1 MADGYALLL
10 GEVDRVVNSPY
21 PTQLKSLGD
30 IVSTRCSSP
39 DIDRCLRVR
48 LCTIERLGAC
58 LLEGLR
64 HWPYVLEII
73 TKLSH
78 NLAFRGALLKLEPG
92 LLPTLLGRATPGDGI
107 HVKYAAAAVA
117 VLAHPLPAHYAL
129 PATAQT
135 LFLRLVQKAAHTPS
149 AESLS
154 PVFALLQGTSPLLVG
169 LLSNETLSRL
179 EEQLDTIL
187 RSNHSRTSHDAGDQ
201 LRTLHCLAIMHLIA
215 LPTDSERI
223 YTNSMYETQDL
234 LASTQMTSTAWTP
247 AEMQKYFH
255 GTKASK
261 TIQLV
266 VLQAMWACQAHSES
280 FDDRLATLKLANFL
294 MGAVP
299 TDLKDAWCSG
309 NHPIVQ
315 KLQQKALACQQ
326 SKALQL
332 HAFALICQL
341 CKPVLLQ
348 CSVVEGIRHAL
359 ASPQTFVEV
368 SYSGLGEHWAHCL
381 WEIIDGDTVGKLL
394 QRILDML
401 SLASPAEIVEGEESM
416 AIALQQLGKLSL
428 ENPEIADAA
437 RVCLATTSSFTQQLG
452 RLLPFSGTQANRSGR
467 SEPICESLQRAAYS
481 KITHQLAKLLLMCA
495 FNTQHLEV
503 PLAASIFDTL
513 LELHAETVRN
523 TPACSHGRQ
532 LHQIPRADRILVEQE
547 STPLPPDERDD
558 WRVTLEAS
566 LASEA
571 RSGRDVLCGI
581 FTRACQDL
589 ERRCESIER
598 PLLYEQA
605 KRTHLQEQYDQLQEA
620 YSELEVQIVDR
631 RLHYGALE
639 TEKEAMLKSLEVAQ
653 DESTTL
659 HQRLQGLEL
668 TYEAERRE
676 SEVNRAEEKQAK
688 EKAGLQH
695 ATALSKMQEDMEEL
709 QERFESVQSSLQL
722 RETQMA
728 KLTDEL
734 HGSKVNRESLQAQV
748 DRLSSALQD
757 RSAEVRSLETASGE
771 TVVERAR
778 LEAALQSVQDELDQ
792 ERRNHERNVQQVKEQ
807 SRQNAEAANASHN
820 DAIDHMAS
828 QHGEEVA
835 GLERQIAEGEQQV
848 KRLQRKCRQKD
859 DQIAEAAV
867 MRSNLLAALG
877 GGAQTLMQPS
887 LPHRTRASSRTQA
900 TQPATTPMTPSFELE
915 MSTQAFDGRASLTSD
930 ASSTHSRNG
939 PTPKRAKPRK
949 SIAVSP
955 HHKPRMSMGI
965 RTMRAA
971 PSART
976 TETRR
981 PLSALNANASPQ
993 KEGMK
998 TPSKGALNIGE
1009 DEFDGST
1016 IDEMNV
1022 M

>member
-21 PTQLKSLGD
+21 PTQLKSLCD
-30 IVSTRCSSP
+30 IVSTRCSGL

-48 LCTIERLGAC
+48 LCTIERLEAR

-135 LFLRLVQKAAHTPS
+135 LFLRLVQKAAHTPT

-348 CSVVEGIRHAL
+348 CLVVEGIRHAL

-394 QRILDML
+394 QHILDML

-523 TPACSHGRQ
+523 TLACSHGRQ

-558 WRVTLEAS
+558 WRVTLEAY

-571 RSGRDVLCGI
+571 RSGQDVLCGI

-589 ERRCESIER
+589 ERRCESSER
-598 PLLYEQA
+598 PLLDEQA
-605 KRTHLQEQYDQLQEA
+605 KRLHLQEEYDQLQEA

-659 HQRLQGLEL
+659 QQKLQGLEL
-668 TYEAERRE
+668 TLEAERRE
-676 SEVNRAEEKQAK
+676 ADVKRAEDRQVK
-688 EKAGLQH
+688 ETADLQH
-695 ATALSKMQEDMEEL
+695 ATALSKMQEDMEDL
-709 QERFESVQSSLQL
+709 QERFERSQSSLQL
-722 RETQMA
+722 CETQMP
-728 KLTDEL
+728 KLSHEL
-734 HGSKVNRESLQAQV
+734 HGSKADRESLQAQV
-748 DRLSSALQD
+748 DRFSIALQD
-757 RSAEVRSLETASGE
+757 KSAEVRSLESETAGI
-771 TVVERAR
+771 VAERAR
-778 LEAALQSVQDELDQ
+778 LEAALQSIRDELDQ

-807 SRQNAEAANASHN
+807 SRQNADAANALQN
-820 DAIDHMAS
+820 DAIDRMAS
-828 QHGEEVA
+828 QHGGEVA
-835 GLERQIAEGEQQV
+835 ALERQIAEGEQQN

-939 PTPKRAKPRK
+939 PPPKRAKPRK

-1009 DEFDGST
+1009 DECDGSA
-1016 IDEMNV
+1016 IDEM
-1022 M
+1022 MR

>member
-1 MADGYALLL
+1 M
-10 GEVDRVVNSPY
+10 
-21 PTQLKSLGD
+21 LKA
-30 IVSTRCSSP
+30 RNRQMP
-39 DIDRCLRVR
+39 A
-48 LCTIERLGAC
+48 AC
-58 LLEGLR
+58 
-64 HWPYVLEII
+64 
-73 TKLSH
+73 
-78 NLAFRGALLKLEPG
+78 NLALRDALLKREPG
-92 LLPTLLGRATPGDGI
+92 LLPTLLDHATPGDGVNF
-107 HVKYAAAAVA
+107 HYAAAAVA
-117 VLAHPLPAHYAL
+117 VLAHPLPAHYNL
-129 PATAQT
+129 PATTQT
-135 LFLRLVQKAAHTPS
+135 LFLRLVQKAAHAPS
-149 AESLS
+149 AEFLS
-154 PVFALLQGTSPLLVG
+154 PVFALLQGTSTLLIG
-169 LLSNETLSRL
+169 LLSTETLSRL

-215 LPTDSERI
+215 LPADSERI
-223 YTNSMYETQDL
+223 YTDSMYETQDL
-234 LASTQMTSTAWTP
+234 LASTQVTSTAWTP

-299 TDLKDAWCSG
+299 ADLKDAWCSG

-368 SYSGLGEHWAHCL
+368 SYSGFGEHWAHCL
-381 WEIIDGDTVGKLL
+381 WDIIDGDTTERLL
-394 QRILDML
+394 KHVLDMM
-401 SLASPAEIVEGEESM
+401 SSASPAEVVEGEESVT
-416 AIALQQLGKLSL
+416 IALQQLGKLSL
-428 ENPEIADAA
+428 EKPEIAEAA
-437 RVCLATTSSFTQQLG
+437 RMCLATSSFAQQL
-452 RLLPFSGTQANRSGR
+452 RSLLPSPGSQTNKSAKC
-467 SEPICESLQRAAYS
+467 EPTCESLQRAAYG
-481 KITHQLAKLLLMCA
+481 KITHQLTKLLLMCA
-495 FNTQHLEV
+495 FNTQHLEMT
-503 PLAASIFDTL
+503 LAASTFDTL
-513 LELHAETVRN
+513 LELHAEPVQSK
-523 TPACSHGRQ
+523 PECSHVRFLNQ
-532 LHQIPRADRILVEQE
+532 DSQAAIALAEDE
-547 STPLPPDERDD
+547 STPVPPGQRED
-558 WRVTLEAS
+558 WRVTLKARVV
-566 LASEA
+566 SEA
-571 RSGRDVLCGI
+571 RSGQDVLCGI
-581 FTRACQDL
+581 FTRACEDL
-589 ERRCESIER
+589 ERRCGNIER
-598 PLLYEQA
+598 PLLDERA
-605 KRTHLQEQYDQLQEA
+605 KRLYLQEQCDHLQEA
-620 YSELEVQIVDR
+620 YSELEAQVVDR

-639 TEKEAMLKSLEVAQ
+639 TEKDAMLRNLEVAQ

-659 HQRLQGLEL
+659 QQRLAALQL
-668 TYEAERRE
+668 TYEAERCE
-676 SEVNRAEEKQAK
+676 ADVKRAEDRQAK
-688 EKAGLQH
+688 ELADLQH

-709 QERFESVQSSLQL
+709 QERIGSVSSSLQL

-728 KLTDEL
+728 KLSDEL
-734 HGSKVNRESLQAQV
+734 HGSQVDRESLQAHV
-748 DRLSSALQD
+748 DRLSNALQD
-757 RSAEVRSLETASGE
+757 KSVQFRSLEGARGE
-771 TVVERAR
+771 TAAKILR
-778 LEAALQSVQDELDQ
+778 LEAALGSAQDELDQ

-807 SRQNAEAANASHN
+807 SRHNAEAANASHN
-820 DAIDHMAS
+820 DAIDRMAS

-835 GLERQIAEGEQQV
+835 ALERQIAEGEQQI
-848 KRLQRKCRQKD
+848 KRVQRTCRQKD

-877 GGAQTLMQPS
+877 GGAQTPMQPS
-887 LPHRTRASSRTQA
+887 LPHRTRASSRTQP
-900 TQPATTPMTPSFELE
+900 TQPDSTPVTPSFELE
-915 MSTQAFDGRASLTSD
+915 MSTQAFDGRASLSSN
-930 ASSTHSRNG
+930 ASSTHSANG

-949 SIAVSP
+949 SIVVSP

-965 RTMRAA
+965 RTVRAG

-976 TETRR
+976 TEARR
-981 PLSALNANASPQ
+981 PLGVMSANASPQ
-993 KEGMK
+993 KDGMK

>member
-21 PTQLKSLGD
+21 PTQLK
-30 IVSTRCSSP
+30 
-39 DIDRCLRVR
+39 
-48 LCTIERLGAC
+48 
-58 LLEGLR
+58 
-64 HWPYVLEII
+64 I
-73 TKLSH
+73 TAY
-78 NLAFRGALLKLEPG
+78 NLALRDVLLKLEPG
-92 LLPTLLGRATPGDGI
+92 LLPILLDHATSGDGM
-107 HVKYAAAAVA
+107 HLKYAAAAVS

-135 LFLRLVQKAAHTPS
+135 LFLRLVQKAAHVPS

-154 PVFALLQGTSPLLVG
+154 PVFTLLQGTSTVLVG

-215 LPTDSERI
+215 LPADSERI
-223 YTNSMYETQDL
+223 YTDSMYETQDL

-299 TDLKDAWCSG
+299 TDLKDAWCSS

-381 WEIIDGDTVGKLL
+381 WDIIDDNTVGKLL
-394 QRILDML
+394 QHILDML

-428 ENPEIADAA
+428 EKPEIAEAA
-437 RVCLATTSSFTQQLG
+437 RVCLATSSFTQQIG
-452 RLLPFSGTQANRSGR
+452 RLLPFPGTQANRSGR
-467 SEPICESLQRAAYS
+467 SEPICESLQRAACS
-481 KITHQLAKLLLMCA
+481 KITHQLTKLLLMCA
-495 FNTQHLEV
+495 FLTQHLEV
-503 PLAASIFDTL
+503 PLAASIFDSL

-532 LHQIPRADRILVEQE
+532 LHQIPRADLILVEQE

-558 WRVTLEAS
+558 WRVTLEAH

-571 RSGRDVLCGI
+571 RSGQDVLCGI

-589 ERRCESIER
+589 ERRCESSER
-598 PLLYEQA
+598 PLLDEQA
-605 KRTHLQEQYDQLQEA
+605 KRLHLQEEYDQLQEA

-659 HQRLQGLEL
+659 QQKLQGLEL
-668 TYEAERRE
+668 TLEAERRE
-676 SEVNRAEEKQAK
+676 ADVKRAEDRQVK
-688 EKAGLQH
+688 ETADLQH
-695 ATALSKMQEDMEEL
+695 ATALSKMQEDMEDL
-709 QERFESVQSSLQL
+709 QERFERSQSSLQL
-722 RETQMA
+722 CETQMP
-728 KLTDEL
+728 KLSNEL
-734 HGSKVNRESLQAQV
+734 HGSKADRESLQAQV
-748 DRLSSALQD
+748 DRFSIALQD
-757 RSAEVRSLETASGE
+757 KSAEVRSLESETAGI
-771 TVVERAR
+771 VAERAR
-778 LEAALQSVQDELDQ
+778 LEAALQSIRDELDQ

-807 SRQNAEAANASHN
+807 SRQNADAANALQN
-820 DAIDHMAS
+820 DAIDRMAS
-828 QHGEEVA
+828 QHGGEVA
-835 GLERQIAEGEQQV
+835 ALERQIAEGEQQN

-965 RTMRAA
+965 RTMRAG

-981 PLSALNANASPQ
+981 PLGALNANASPQ
-993 KEGMK
+993 KDGMK

>member
-1 MADGYALLL
+1 M
-10 GEVDRVVNSPY
+10 
-21 PTQLKSLGD
+21 
-30 IVSTRCSSP
+30 
-39 DIDRCLRVR
+39 LRP
-48 LCTIERLGAC
+48 
-58 LLEGLR
+58 R
-64 HWPYVLEII
+64 HRQVPAA
-73 TKLSH
+73 H
-78 NLAFRGALLKLEPG
+78 NLAFRDALLKLEPG
-92 LLPTLLGRATPGDGI
+92 LLPILLDRATPGDGI

-154 PVFALLQGTSPLLVG
+154 PVFALLQGTSTLLVG
-169 LLSNETLSRL
+169 LLSKETLSRL

-215 LPTDSERI
+215 WPADSERI
-223 YTNSMYETQDL
+223 YTDSMYETQDL
-234 LASTQMTSTAWTP
+234 LASTQVTSTAWTP
-247 AEMQKYFH
+247 SEMQKYFH

-266 VLQAMWACQAHSES
+266 VLQAMWACQAHMES

-299 TDLKDAWCSG
+299 ADLKDAWCSG

-359 ASPQTFVEV
+359 ASLQTFVGI
-368 SYSGLGEHWAHCL
+368 SYSGLGAHWAHCL
-381 WEIIDGDTVGKLL
+381 WDIMDGNAVEKLL
-394 QRILDML
+394 KHVLDL
-401 SLASPAEIVEGEESM
+401 LNLAQPAEIVEGEESM

-428 ENPEIADAA
+428 EKPEIAEAA
-437 RVCLATTSSFTQQLG
+437 RVCLATSSSTQQLG

-481 KITHQLAKLLLMCA
+481 KITHQLTKLLLMCA

-513 LELHAETVRN
+513 LELHARSAQNGPE
-523 TPACSHGRQ
+523 CSHGRLQ
-532 LHQIPRADRILVEQE
+532 RQRHRADLALIEHE
-547 STPLPPDERDD
+547 STRVPPDQRED
-558 WRVTLEAS
+558 WRVALEAH
-566 LASEA
+566 LTSEA
-571 RSGRDVLCGI
+571 RSGKDVLCGI
-581 FTRACQDL
+581 VTRACQDL
-589 ERRCESIER
+589 ERRCESIEH
-598 PLLYEQA
+598 PLLDERA
-605 KRTHLQEQYDQLQEA
+605 KRIHLQEQYDQLQEA

-659 HQRLQGLEL
+659 QQRLQGLEL

-676 SEVNRAEEKQAK
+676 SEVNRAEVKQAK

-709 QERFESVQSSLQL
+709 QERFESVESSLQL
-722 RETQMA
+722 RETQMT
-728 KLTDEL
+728 KLSDEL
-734 HGSKVNRESLQAQV
+734 HGSKADRESLQAQV
-748 DRLSSALQD
+748 DRLSNALQD
-757 RSAEVRSLETASGE
+757 KSVEARSLESATGGIVAE
-771 TVVERAR
+771 KAR

-835 GLERQIAEGEQQV
+835 GLERQIAEGEQQY
-848 KRLQRKCRQKD
+848 KRAQRKCRQKD
-859 DQIAEAAV
+859 HQIADAAV

-877 GGAQTLMQPS
+877 GGAHTLMQPS

-900 TQPATTPMTPSFELE
+900 TQPDTTPITPYFELE
-915 MSTQAFDGRASLTSD
+915 MSTQAFDGRASLTSCG
-930 ASSTHSRNG
+930 AG
-939 PTPKRAKPRK
+939 TP
-949 SIAVSP
+949 
-955 HHKPRMSMGI
+955 
-965 RTMRAA
+965 
-971 PSART
+971 
-976 TETRR
+976 
-981 PLSALNANASPQ
+981 
-993 KEGMK
+993 
-998 TPSKGALNIGE
+998 
-1009 DEFDGST
+1009 
-1016 IDEMNV
+1016 
-1022 M
+1022 